1 MKEVTAVELRQSLG
15 KVARR
20 LARTGEPLLLTL
32 DNEPVG
38 VIVSVKDFQERFA
51 LHDAAERR
59 RALMEEIR
67 ADRITPSKTVDE
79 VLGELRAR

>member
-1 MKEVTAVELRQSLG
+1 MKEVTAVELRQAMG

-38 VIVSVKDFQERFA
+38 VIISVKDFQERCA
-51 LHDAAERR
+51 LLDAAERR
-59 RALMEEIR
+59 RVLLEDIR
-67 ADRITPSKTVDE
+67 SARITTSKTVDE
-79 VLGELRAR
+79 VLGDLRGH

>member
-1 MKEVTAVELRQSLG
+1 MG

-20 LARTGEPLLLTL
+20 LAKTGEPLLLTL
-32 DNEPVG
+32 DNKPVG

-51 LHDAAERR
+51 VMDAAERR

-67 ADRITPSKTVDE
+67 SDRITASSGVDE
-79 VLGELRAR
+79 VLGELRGR

>member
-1 MKEVTAVELRQSLG
+1 MKEVTAVELRQAMG

-32 DNEPVG
+32 DNKPVG

-51 LHDAAERR
+51 SLDAAERR

-67 ADRITPSKTVDE
+67 ADRITAPNSVDG
-79 VLGELRAR
+79 VLRDLRGR

>member
-1 MKEVTAVELRQSLG
+1 MKEVTAAELRQAMG

-20 LARTGEPLLLTL
+20 LARTGEPVLLTL

-38 VIVSVKDFQERFA
+38 VIVSLKDFQERFT
-51 LHDAAERR
+51 LLDAAERR

-67 ADRITPSKTVDE
+67 SDRITTSETVDK
-79 VLGELRAR
+79 VLGDLRGR